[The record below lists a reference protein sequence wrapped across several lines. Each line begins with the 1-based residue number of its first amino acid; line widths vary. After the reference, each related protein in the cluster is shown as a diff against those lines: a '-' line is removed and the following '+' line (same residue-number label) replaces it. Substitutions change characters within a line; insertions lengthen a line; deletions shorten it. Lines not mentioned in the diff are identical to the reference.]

1 MNSALKSDSTALP
14 EMSTVRPHI
23 VTRDRRTR
31 LRPSSPMLYLASSR
45 TTTTEPTLEFHAFN
59 AQYIENLRKGDIPTQ
74 NHFVAYF
81 SALIHIKLRSRL
93 QSPQAIEDVRQETFA
108 RVLAMLGKETP
119 LRRPEALGAFV
130 NSVCNNVLLEHYRSK
145 TRTQS
150 LDEFDRPE
158 LPALDTD
165 IVGQLAAGQ
174 LKNKVSEILL
184 GMPSKDRM
192 LLKAVFL
199 EEKDRDEVCKEFGVD
214 REYLRVLLFRAKKEF
229 KTEYLKRA
237 RFGSYV
243 QRA

>member
-1 MNSALKSDSTALP
+1 
-14 EMSTVRPHI
+14 
-23 VTRDRRTR
+23 
-31 LRPSSPMLYLASSR
+31 MLYLASSK
-45 TTTTEPTLEFHAFN
+45 TTTAEPTLEFHPFN
-59 AQYIENLRKGDIPTQ
+59 AQYIEKLRKGDAPTQ

-81 SALIHIKLRSRL
+81 TALIHIKLRSRL

-108 RVLAMLGKETP
+108 RVLAMLGKETS

-150 LDEFDRPE
+150 LDEVDQPE
-158 LPALDTD
+158 FPAPNVD

-184 GMPSKDRM
+184 DMPSKDRM

-199 EEKDRDEVCKEFGVD
+199 DEKDRDEVCKEFGVD
-214 REYLRVLLFRAKKEF
+214 REYLRVMLFRAKKEF
-229 KTEYLKRA
+229 KTEFLKRV